1 MKLVFVTL
9 RMTLTHAAFCHGH
22 WGLIIVSG
30 FPESSAGVA
39 WKERSC
45 MQTAKESLIAS
56 LNSFGSDFYVW
67 KCVSFKDPSEIH
79 ISQTDR
85 TCNTVMQEVEHTGRL
100 EINAVVPLW
109 RIRRATEESVQASER
124 RLRKFLREHYLVSPN
139 LKSKIW
145 LSLITRASVIVV
157 LVFCFVFILTTV
169 LKIWSSPP
177 VASLKSRK

>member
-9 RMTLTHAAFCHGH
+9 RMTLTHAAFCHRH

-79 ISQTDR
+79 ISQSDC

-100 EINAVVPLW
+100 AINAVAPLW

-124 RLRKFLREHYLVSPN
+124 RLCNFLREHYLVSPN
-139 LKSKIW
+139 LKSLALLNHK
-145 LSLITRASVIVV
+145 SQCDCGARGFFSPHHCAEDMTHS
-157 LVFCFVFILTTV
+157 CFIEIL
-169 LKIWSSPP
+169 
-177 VASLKSRK
+177 